1 MATCSFEQLLF
12 ALRIGVETANDAL
25 RRRRT
30 RQLHAAHAGGEALH
44 VQIPRGPAEDAA
56 LDPVVIP
63 LRWFR
68 DWRMPQV
75 TEFAVEFECRLQ
87 YRKVRGAP
95 PELVVDLHRPGRR
108 RWWRQPRTHRMRI
121 AFRAAD
127 GWQPKVSLDGRVA
140 SFPLGEVS

>member
-1 MATCSFEQLLF
+1 MASCTFDQLLF

-25 RRRRT
+25 RLRRAQ
-30 RQLHAAHAGGEALH
+30 QLHAANAGGEALH
-44 VQIPRGPAEDAA
+44 LQIPRGPAEDAA

-75 TEFAVEFECRLQ
+75 TEFAVEFECHLR

-95 PELVVDLHRPGRR
+95 PELVVDMHRPGRR
-108 RWWRQPRTHRMRI
+108 WWRKPRTHHMRI
-121 AFRAAD
+121 AFRATD
-127 GWQPKVSLDGRVA
+127 GWQPRVSLDGRVA
-140 SFPLGEVS
+140 VFPVAEVS